1 MIDQLYA
8 DDLPYWQTGKK
19 TSPDDW
25 MDKARAILERLGG
38 KVLAQAAARD
48 ANDRA
53 VYMMAWR
60 IGGDTFRLEWPV
72 LPSKRGNIAAA
83 RIQAATMVYHY
94 VKEAAI
100 NAAVMGTRN
109 AFLAHLVLPDGRTA
123 GNADDT
129 LLLEVASA
137 SRGQLQLRG
146 PA

>member
-1 MIDQLYA
+1 MSDQLYA

-19 TSPDDW
+19 SSPDDW

-38 KVLAQAAARD
+38 KVLAQATARD
-48 ANDRA
+48 ANDRQ

-60 IGGDTFRLEWPV
+60 IGGDMFRLEWPV
-72 LPSKRGNIAAA
+72 LPSKRGNMGAA
-83 RIQAATMVYHY
+83 RIQAVTMVYHY

-100 NAAVMGTRN
+100 NAAIMGTRA

-129 LLLEVASA
+129 LLLEVATVT
-137 SRGQLQLRG
+137 RG
-146 PA
+146 PLLLGRGT